1 MEKFYT
7 INEVASILKVS
18 TKTVRRLEQSGQ
30 LIHHHLGAHG
40 TKYFSEQQV
49 ARVQS
54 VQSGDV
60 QSVQSVQSGD
70 VQSVQSVQSDVQ
82 SVQSDVQS
90 VQSDVQSENTPEKD
104 KAAHEE
110 ADTAKK
116 NNNTSKQK
124 SKDPAVDLPTLHFK
138 SKKKNFSY
146 TDWIRHRREL
156 AEQAKPL
163 ITNLLYELGVTDLSK
178 NFRCINP
185 AHNDSTPSMTY
196 YADTHCVH
204 CHGCGFHGNIFNVYS
219 LIYNKSINKE
229 LFDEVLAK
237 YGLID
242 HTNSNIKLPKRPKIT
257 PVAPPKDAK
266 KELVDRSTDINAAIA
281 NIHLTDYW
289 QKRGFNLDTVQH
301 FRMGYAPQWKHPDF
315 NTPPSDR
322 LILPTGDGVYSYL
335 ARDVHSNGDYKV
347 LKVGG
352 KVLFNLEGLNGE
364 YIIVNEGEFDA
375 ISTWQVG
382 FHNVVGLGGVGNKD
396 KFVEAVTAL
405 TVKPKFIIIALDNDK
420 PGLDAAQWIHNE
432 LDKLHIYSVIINDSF
447 RDDKDANA
455 LLQRDSDAL
464 KIIYDKAIEQANSD
478 YENYQFPEVATPEDD
493 EDEDTI
499 PIWTLSDEVLERLMY
514 FALTEAGN
522 GERLNE
528 AYGQRLI
535 HYLHDSARWL
545 LFNGTYWQRAYDT
558 TNSSVIYPL
567 ITMAR
572 QLRHYAA
579 SKVAEISNELTSYVT
594 TKVTENGN
602 TVTSTPID
610 QPTLEKID
618 KLREDEAMY
627 NAVKGFMRS
636 VEKRNAADNALYFAK
651 GYPRIRITNEDLNRH
666 KLLLNTPSGVI
677 DLETGKLLQ
686 HDSNL
691 LMTQCT
697 NAIYVPNYHNELVE
711 ATIRQILPDDET
723 RESFLRFLGYAI
735 TGLIKEEKAAFLNGA
750 GRNGKGTLMKLLSY
764 VLATYAITIPIDLLL
779 MSSYFNDGNAPSP
792 ELAKLEFIRVAF
804 ADEIPPNRH
813 LDVSKYKQLT
823 GGDPFT
829 ARELRRD
836 PRMINDPM
844 FKLFISGNHLP
855 AIDDINDIAFK
866 ERTLIFPFTQQFTG
880 DRCNPNLKEML
891 LTSDCQSG
899 FLTLIVDYCIK
910 YLKFGLLKSTAMN
923 QASADFL
930 ASNDAIGNFIEENCQ
945 RDPNLYIPRASF
957 LKRIKAS
964 GSVPNMT
971 DNTIVDAVKKID
983 SIDYRRGGASGAY
996 SFFGIGWKD
1005 EHQEYLDSL
1014 ADS

>member
-1 MEKFYT
+1 
-7 INEVASILKVS
+7 
-18 TKTVRRLEQSGQ
+18 
-30 LIHHHLGAHG
+30 
-40 TKYFSEQQV
+40 
-49 ARVQS
+49 
-54 VQSGDV
+54 
-60 QSVQSVQSGD
+60 
-70 VQSVQSVQSDVQ
+70 
-82 SVQSDVQS
+82 
-90 VQSDVQSENTPEKD
+90 
-104 KAAHEE
+104 
-110 ADTAKK
+110 
-116 NNNTSKQK
+116 
-124 SKDPAVDLPTLHFK
+124 
-138 SKKKNFSY
+138 
-146 TDWIRHRREL
+146 
-156 AEQAKPL
+156 
-163 ITNLLYELGVTDLSK
+163 
-178 NFRCINP
+178 
-185 AHNDSTPSMTY
+185 
-196 YADTHCVH
+196 
-204 CHGCGFHGNIFNVYS
+204 
-219 LIYNKSINKE
+219 
-229 LFDEVLAK
+229 
-237 YGLID
+237 
-242 HTNSNIKLPKRPKIT
+242 
-257 PVAPPKDAK
+257 
-266 KELVDRSTDINAAIA
+266 
-281 NIHLTDYW
+281 
-289 QKRGFNLDTVQH
+289 
-301 FRMGYAPQWKHPDF
+301 
-315 NTPPSDR
+315 
-322 LILPTGDGVYSYL
+322 
-335 ARDVHSNGDYKV
+335 
-347 LKVGG
+347 
-352 KVLFNLEGLNGE
+352 
-364 YIIVNEGEFDA
+364 
-375 ISTWQVG
+375 
-382 FHNVVGLGGVGNKD
+382 
-396 KFVEAVTAL
+396 
-405 TVKPKFIIIALDNDK
+405 
-420 PGLDAAQWIHNE
+420 
-432 LDKLHIYSVIINDSF
+432 
-447 RDDKDANA
+447 
-455 LLQRDSDAL
+455 
-464 KIIYDKAIEQANSD
+464 
-478 YENYQFPEVATPEDD
+478 
-493 EDEDTI
+493 
-499 PIWTLSDEVLERLMY
+499 
-514 FALTEAGN
+514 
-522 GERLNE
+522 
-528 AYGQRLI
+528 
-535 HYLHDSARWL
+535 
-545 LFNGTYWQRAYDT
+545 
-558 TNSSVIYPL
+558 
-567 ITMAR
+567 MAR

-779 MSSYFNDGNAPSP
+779 MSSYFKDGNAPSP

-1014 ADS
+1014 AVS